1 MSNLHIPDD
10 INELDPL
17 TAALAYASAGWYV
30 LPVRTGTKHPGSVV
44 GDSWPAL
51 SSRDPK
57 TIAGWFAGTSHGIAL
72 HCGRSGAV
80 VLDVDDPDNIPDEV
94 AAAIREGVAAKLA
107 DALGLT
113 INDMLAEREPTA
125 STPALDAREMLTE
138 SIRLQQTAL
147 NQLADQR
154 EDT

>member
-1 MSNLHIPDD
+1 MVMGSKQHSRAFARSLRKERERRGLTRR
-10 INELDPL
+10 EL
-17 TAALAYASAGWYV
+17 
-30 LPVRTGTKHPGSVV
+30 
-44 GDSWPAL
+44 AL
-51 SSRDPK
+51 SS
-57 TIAGWFAGTSHGIAL
+57 GVSE
-72 HCGRSGAV
+72 RSLA
-80 VLDVDDPDNIPDEV
+80 NYEN
-94 AAAIREGVAAKLA
+94 AINEPPLGQAAKLA